1 MVTVI
6 IASPREKSNSKI
18 LAEKLLEELED
29 EKTIFKLY
37 ELNIEPCI
45 ACCRCYRY
53 LECYKRDD
61 VKEIFRAIQRSEL
74 LVVSSP
80 VYFYGPP
87 APLKAL
93 IDRSQPYWYRKFI
106 LKEKL
111 REIKGVVINTC
122 ASEDIKTF
130 DAMEKIIRIW
140 LNSLNVKIESYLR
153 FTGLEEEGEVYRRE
167 DYLREVIIEAKRIG
181 SLKIK
186 GDS

>member
-6 IASPREKSNSKI
+6 LASPRKKGNSTI
-18 LAEKLLEELED
+18 IAERLLEELEG
-29 EKTIFKLY
+29 EKIIFRLY
-37 ELNIEPCI
+37 ELKIEPCI
-45 ACCRCYRY
+45 ACGRCHRN
-53 LECYKRDD
+53 LECYKKDD
-61 VKEIFRAIQRSEL
+61 AKEIFKTTEESDL
-74 LVVSSP
+74 LIVASP

-106 LKEKL
+106 LRESL
-111 REIKGVVINTC
+111 REIRGVIINTC
-122 ASEDIKTF
+122 GSENLKAF
-130 DAMEKIIRIW
+130 EPMEKIIKVW
-140 LNSLNVKIESYLR
+140 LNSLNVRIESYLK

-167 DYLREVIIEAKRIG
+167 DYLREVAIEGKRIG